1 MAKPMIAEGQYPDIS
16 GISRDVRDLKLVSQA
31 YSTSSGELNAILQY
45 IYHSMIFLSQ
55 GKKEISTALKDI
67 AIAEMMHLQTLGNV
81 ICALGAQPVYSAYPP
96 AAFNFYSTK
105 FVSYGCSLKSMI
117 EDDICGERHAICVY
131 EKIVPRLHGDKVK
144 EIILRIIED
153 EKLHLAAL
161 AGILKEISVDK
172 QS

>member
-1 MAKPMIAEGQYPDIS
+1 MIAEGPYPDIS

-31 YSTSSGELNAILQY
+31 YATSSGELNAILQY
-45 IYHSMIFLSQ
+45 VYHSMIFLSH
-55 GKKEISTALKDI
+55 GKKEISATLKDI
-67 AIAEMMHLQTLGNV
+67 AVGEMIHLQILGNL
-81 ICALGAQPVYSAYPP
+81 ICALGAQPVFSAYPP

-131 EKIVPRLHGDKVK
+131 EKIVPRLRSEKVK

-161 AGILKEISVDK
+161 TAILKEISVDK
-172 QS
+172 QT